1 MKQVLNNMK
10 DGGLIIVETP
20 VPKTSKSS
28 IRIKSTR
35 SLISTGTERM
45 LVDFGKASYINKAKQ
60 QPEKVK
66 QVLSKI
72 RTDGFIDTFD
82 AVKSKLEQPITLGYS
97 NVGIIDEVGS
107 DVYDLKSGDRVVS
120 NGGHA
125 EVVLVNK
132 NLCAKVPDNVDDDS
146 AAFTI
151 VASIGLQGIRL
162 ANPTLGET
170 FVVIGAGLI
179 GLLTIQIL
187 KANGCNVLAVD
198 IDDRKLQLA
207 KSFGATTLNM
217 NSNENLIEKVNYIT
231 NDQGA
236 DGVII
241 TAASKSNDPIK
252 NAAQISRKR
261 GRIVLVGVVGL
272 DIDRSD
278 FYEKELSFQV
288 SCSYGPGRYDENY
301 ENLGNDYPIG
311 FVRWTEKRNFEAVL
325 DLMSKGLINIKPLIT
340 KSYEFDDVQDAYNIL
355 SNDSQ
360 AMGIILKYKTHAINT
375 SKSIALD
382 LSTVKKISDPVVAFI
397 GAGNYATRVLM
408 PAFKETK
415 SLMHS
420 VINQKSANGVIFGN
434 KMGFKYASSDIN
446 EVFSNDQIDTLVI
459 STQHDSH
466 AKIALEGLQNNMNI
480 WVEKPLSI
488 DIDGIKKI
496 EDFFFKTNDDPK
508 PQLMVGF
515 NRRFAPH
522 VKKIHSL
529 ISDISCP
536 KTFIFTIN
544 AGKIDNNHWTQDKN
558 RGGGRIIGEA
568 CHFVDLMRFLAGSE
582 IASFNATPLVHKGKN
597 NLYDSASITLRFKD
611 GSIGT
616 ILYLANGS
624 SKYPKERIEVF
635 VDGKILKLDNFR
647 KLYGY
652 GWNNFKKMTKLR
664 QDKGQTQSVRD
675 FIDSIKKG
683 NQLIPLEEIFEV
695 SRTVIEIDKML
706 RK

>member
-207 KSFGATTLNM
+207 K
-217 NSNENLIEKVNYIT
+217 
-231 NDQGA
+231 
-236 DGVII
+236 
-241 TAASKSNDPIK
+241 
-252 NAAQISRKR
+252 R
-261 GRIVLVGVVGL
+261 
-272 DIDRSD
+272 
-278 FYEKELSFQV
+278 
-288 SCSYGPGRYDENY
+288 
-301 ENLGNDYPIG
+301 
-311 FVRWTEKRNFEAVL
+311 
-325 DLMSKGLINIKPLIT
+325 
-340 KSYEFDDVQDAYNIL
+340 
-355 SNDSQ
+355 
-360 AMGIILKYKTHAINT
+360 
-375 SKSIALD
+375 
-382 LSTVKKISDPVVAFI
+382 
-397 GAGNYATRVLM
+397 
-408 PAFKETK
+408 
-415 SLMHS
+415 
-420 VINQKSANGVIFGN
+420 
-434 KMGFKYASSDIN
+434 
-446 EVFSNDQIDTLVI
+446 
-459 STQHDSH
+459 
-466 AKIALEGLQNNMNI
+466 
-480 WVEKPLSI
+480 
-488 DIDGIKKI
+488 
-496 EDFFFKTNDDPK
+496 
-508 PQLMVGF
+508 
-515 NRRFAPH
+515 
-522 VKKIHSL
+522 
-529 ISDISCP
+529 
-536 KTFIFTIN
+536 
-544 AGKIDNNHWTQDKN
+544 
-558 RGGGRIIGEA
+558 
-568 CHFVDLMRFLAGSE
+568 
-582 IASFNATPLVHKGKN
+582 
-597 NLYDSASITLRFKD
+597 
-611 GSIGT
+611 
-616 ILYLANGS
+616 
-624 SKYPKERIEVF
+624 
-635 VDGKILKLDNFR
+635 
-647 KLYGY
+647 
-652 GWNNFKKMTKLR
+652 
-664 QDKGQTQSVRD
+664 
-675 FIDSIKKG
+675 
-683 NQLIPLEEIFEV
+683 
-695 SRTVIEIDKML
+695 
-706 RK
+706 